1 MQPSKSDFV
10 LVYSTYNPG
19 EVVLIKSI
27 LNDANIEYFTI
38 NEDGNVL
45 YAPIGIDIMVT
56 RNKAE
61 EAKELL
67 KDFIKPPK
75 NKAE

>member
-10 LVYSTYNPG
+10 LVYSTYNPA
-19 EVVLIKSI
+19 EVMLIKSI

-38 NEDGNVL
+38 NEEGHVL
-45 YAPIGIDIMVT
+45 CAPIGIDIMVT
-56 RNKAE
+56 RDKAD

-67 KDFIKPPK
+67 KDFISPQKK
-75 NKAE
+75 

>member
-1 MQPSKSDFV
+1 MQPPKSDFV

-19 EVVLIKSI
+19 EVALIKSI

-38 NEDGNVL
+38 NEDGYVL
-45 YAPIGIDIMVT
+45 YAPIGIDIMVA
-56 RNKAE
+56 RDKVD

-67 KDFIKPPK
+67 KDFISP
-75 NKAE
+75 